1 MSIEAIR
8 KQARKALHD
17 TMSRRADLYL
27 TATDTEPAE
36 VTARYH
42 SHTGLVGDLK
52 GTNLSY
58 AETHDDVEKVV
69 LWRSEIVELTGEPGI
84 PPRGALLI
92 FDETEGYW
100 FDNVLPADGQ
110 TVSVEVTRA
119 SQTDITARLNPGGP

>member
-8 KQARKALHD
+8 HHARKALHD
-17 TMSRRADLYL
+17 TMSRRASLFL
-27 TATDTEPAE
+27 TASDTTPDE

-42 SHTGLVGDLK
+42 SKTGLVGDLK

-58 AETHDDVEKVV
+58 AENHDDVEKVI

-84 PPRGALLI
+84 PPRGALLV

-100 FDNVLPADGQ
+100 FDNVLPPDGQ

-119 SQTDITARLNPGGP
+119 STADITARLNSGGP